1 MVLNYGKNYST
12 PWCGIIENNFYP
24 NTHKNHM
31 TYDMIKE
38 KYAPMGFEHFKIEG
52 RTWNELDLALTYC
65 EYMIK
70 PEYKN
75 YVLTCLIGR

>member
-1 MVLNYGKNYST
+1 
-12 PWCGIIENNFYP
+12 
-24 NTHKNHM
+24 M